1 MTKTLLAVALLTS
14 GLIAQAQDL
23 RPEPTANANERVT
36 IAEQGDRTEYT
47 KYYQNGQVK
56 ERGYYRNGERHG
68 SYVLFNE
75 RGLAVVQ
82 GQYFHGKKVGM
93 WMTTAADESQ
103 QYMIIYGTNGQAT
116 TKFLAVK

>member
-82 GQYFHGKKVGM
+82 RVSRRCLEGGGGRERKDISFLVK
-93 WMTTAADESQ
+93 
-103 QYMIIYGTNGQAT
+103 TN
-116 TKFLAVK
+116 AVCARSS